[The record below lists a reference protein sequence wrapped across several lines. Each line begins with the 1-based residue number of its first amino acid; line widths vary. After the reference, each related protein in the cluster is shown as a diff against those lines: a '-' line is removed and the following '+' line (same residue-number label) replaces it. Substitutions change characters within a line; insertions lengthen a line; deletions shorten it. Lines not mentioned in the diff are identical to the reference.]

1 MSGAAHHG
9 ADRSSERKKYVGTA
23 KPGSS
28 PTALRILLGA
38 QLRQLREAKGLTRA
52 AAGYTIRA
60 SESKMSRLE
69 LGRVSFKERDI
80 SDLLMLYGVEDP
92 DQRDGLLAL
101 AKQANQPGWWHR
113 YSDILPSWFEAYV
126 GLEETAT
133 LIRTYEGHLVPG
145 LLQTEDY
152 ARAVMVAGLR
162 DQPDEETER
171 LLKLRMDRQGLLTR
185 SDPPRL
191 WAVVDEAALRRPV
204 GGPEVMRAQL
214 EHLIAAT
221 KLPNVTLQV
230 VPFRAGAHAALGLP
244 FVILRFA
251 DPGLPDMVYLEQFTS
266 GLWIDKR
273 DEVDSYTQVMDR
285 LVVQAD
291 DPNDTVEIL
300 SSTLR
305 DMERRQRD
313 GFNV

>member
-1 MSGAAHHG
+1 MA
-9 ADRSSERKKYVGTA
+9 TA
-23 KPGSS
+23 KPAGS

-38 QLRQLREAKGLTRA
+38 QLRRLREVKGLTRA

-80 SDLLMLYGVEDP
+80 RDLLMLYGVEDP
-92 DQRDGLLAL
+92 DQRDELLAL

-113 YSDILPSWFEAYV
+113 YSDILPNWFEAYV

-152 ARAVMVAGLR
+152 ARAVMLAGL
-162 DQPDEETER
+162 PSGSDEEVER
-171 LLKLRMDRQGLLTR
+171 WLKLRMDRQELLSR
-185 SDPPRL
+185 SGAPRL

-204 GGPEVMRAQL
+204 GGRDVMLAQL
-214 EHLIAAT
+214 DRLIVAT
-221 KLPNVTLQV
+221 RLPNVTVQV
-230 VPFRAGAHAALGLP
+230 VLFRAGAHAALGQP

-251 DPGLPDMVYLEQFTS
+251 DPDLPDMVYLEQLAS

-273 DEVDSYTQVMDR
+273 DEVDSYAQVMDR
-285 LVVQAD
+285 LVIQAE
-291 DPNDTVEIL
+291 DPKDTEEIVSRML
-300 SSTLR
+300 T
-305 DMERRQRD
+305 DMKRK
-313 GFNV
+313 G

>member
-1 MSGAAHHG
+1 VA
-9 ADRSSERKKYVGTA
+9 TA
-23 KPGSS
+23 KPAGS

-38 QLRQLREAKGLTRA
+38 QLRRLREVKGLTRA

-80 SDLLMLYGVEDP
+80 RDLLILYGVEDP
-92 DQRDGLLAL
+92 DQRDELLAL

-113 YSDILPSWFEAYV
+113 YSDILPNWFEAYV

-152 ARAVMVAGLR
+152 ARAVMLAGL
-162 DQPDEETER
+162 PSGSDEEVER
-171 LLKLRMDRQGLLTR
+171 WLKLRMDRQELLSR
-185 SDPPRL
+185 SGAPRL

-204 GGPEVMRAQL
+204 GGRDVMLAQL
-214 EHLIAAT
+214 DRLIVAT
-221 KLPNVTLQV
+221 RLPNVTVQV
-230 VPFRAGAHAALGLP
+230 VLFRAGAHAALGQP

-251 DPGLPDMVYLEQFTS
+251 DPDLPDMVYLEQLAS

-273 DEVDSYTQVMDR
+273 DEVDSYAQVMDR
-285 LVVQAD
+285 LVIQAE
-291 DPNDTVEIL
+291 DPKDTEEIVSRML
-300 SSTLR
+300 T
-305 DMERRQRD
+305 DMKRK
-313 GFNV
+313 G

>member
-1 MSGAAHHG
+1 VA
-9 ADRSSERKKYVGTA
+9 TA

-38 QLRQLREAKGLTRA
+38 QLRHLREAKGLTRA

-69 LGRVSFKERDI
+69 LGRVSFKDRDI
-80 SDLLMLYGVEDP
+80 RDLLMLYGVEDP
-92 DQRDGLLAL
+92 DEREALLSL
-101 AKQANQPGWWHR
+101 AKEANRPAWWQR
-113 YSDILPSWFEAYV
+113 YSDILPSWFQTYV

-152 ARAVMVAGLR
+152 ARAVISGLPGE
-162 DQPDEETER
+162 PDVEVER
-171 LLKLRMDRQGLLTR
+171 WLRLRMDRQGLLTR
-185 SDPPRL
+185 FDPPRL
-191 WAVVDEAALRRPV
+191 WVVVDEAALRRPV

-221 KLPNVTLQV
+221 KQPNVTLQV
-230 VPFRAGAHAALGLP
+230 IPFHAGAHAALGQP

-251 DPGLPDMVYLEQFTS
+251 DPDLADMVYLEQFTS
-266 GLWIDKR
+266 GVWLDKR
-273 DEVDSYTQVMDR
+273 DEVDSYAQVMDR
-285 LVVQAD
+285 LAVQAEGPD
-291 DPNDTVEIL
+291 GTEEIITAIL
-300 SSTLR
+300 N
-305 DMERRQRD
+305 DMEMET
-313 GFNV
+313 

>member
-1 MSGAAHHG
+1 MI
-9 ADRSSERKKYVGTA
+9 TA
-23 KPGSS
+23 KPGGS

-80 SDLLMLYGVEDP
+80 RDLLMLYGVENP
-92 DQRDGLLAL
+92 DQRDELLAL
-101 AKQANQPGWWHR
+101 AKHANRPGWWHR
-113 YSDILPSWFEAYV
+113 YSDILPNWFEAYV

-145 LLQTEDY
+145 LLQTEAY
-152 ARAVMVAGLR
+152 ARAIIAAGLPSR
-162 DQPDEETER
+162 SDEEAER
-171 LLKLRMDRQGLLTR
+171 WLRLRMDRQDLLAR
-185 SDPPRL
+185 SDAPRL

-204 GGPEVMRAQL
+204 GGPEVMLAQL
-214 EHLIAAT
+214 DCLLAAT

-230 VPFRAGAHAALGLP
+230 VLLRTGAHAALGQP

-251 DPGLPDMVYLEQFTS
+251 DPDLGDMVYLEQLTS
-266 GLWIDKR
+266 GVWIDKR
-273 DEVDSYTQVMDR
+273 DEVDSYAQVMDR
-285 LVVQAD
+285 LAIQAEAPKD
-291 DPNDTVEIL
+291 SEEII
-300 SSTLR
+300 STLR
-305 DMERRQRD
+305 TDMKGRVR
-313 GFNV
+313 

>member
-1 MSGAAHHG
+1 M
-9 ADRSSERKKYVGTA
+9 
-23 KPGSS
+23 
-28 PTALRILLGA
+28 LLGA

-92 DQRDGLLAL
+92 DHRDELLSL

-113 YSDILPSWFEAYV
+113 YSDILPSWFDAYV

-133 LIRTYEGHLVPG
+133 LIRTYEGHVVPG

-152 ARAVMVAGLR
+152 ARAVMLAGLR
-162 DQPDEETER
+162 GEPDEETKR
-171 LLKLRMDRQGLLTR
+171 WLKLRMDRQGLLTR

-204 GGPEVMRAQL
+204 GGPEVMRTQL

-230 VPFRAGAHAALGLP
+230 APFRAGAHAALGLP

-251 DPGLPDMVYLEQFTS
+251 DPELPDMVYLEQFTS

-273 DEVDSYTQVMDR
+273 EEVDSYAQVMDR

-291 DPNDTVEIL
+291 DPDDTEESIGRIL
-300 SSTLR
+300 I
-305 DMERRQRD
+305 DMERE
-313 GFNV
+313 V

>member
-1 MSGAAHHG
+1 MA
-9 ADRSSERKKYVGTA
+9 TA

-69 LGRVSFKERDI
+69 LGRVSFKDRDI
-80 SDLLMLYGVEDP
+80 RDLLVLYGVEDP
-92 DQRDGLLAL
+92 DHRDALLSL
-101 AKQANQPGWWHR
+101 AKQANQSAWWHR
-113 YSDILPSWFEAYV
+113 YSDILPSWFQTYV
-126 GLEETAT
+126 GLEETAM

-152 ARAVMVAGLR
+152 ARAVMFAGLPGE
-162 DQPDEETER
+162 PDAEVER
-171 LLKLRMDRQGLLTR
+171 WLRLRMDRQGLLTR

-191 WAVVDEAALRRPV
+191 WAVMDEAALRRPV
-204 GGPEVMRAQL
+204 GGPVVMRAQL
-214 EHLIAAT
+214 EHLISAT

-230 VPFRAGAHAALGLP
+230 VPFRAGAHAALGQP

-251 DPGLPDMVYLEQFTS
+251 DPDLPDMVYLEQSTS
-266 GLWIDKR
+266 GLWLDKR
-273 DEVDSYTQVMDR
+273 EEVDSYAQVMDR
-285 LVVQAD
+285 LVVQAE

-300 SSTLR
+300 GSFLT
-305 DMERRQRD
+305 DMERET
-313 GFNV
+313 